1 MTTALPESSQTEIVR
16 EQRLTRIPGL
26 AALRATAGFQRGM
39 LLVGALLVLMF
50 VVIAIFAPWIAP
62 YGFNQNSA
70 NGVDFPTLAP
80 PSAQHWFGT
89 TVSGTDVFSRV
100 IWGART
106 ALEVIVLAVALSIV
120 VGVPL
125 GLISGYRGGWLDRAL
140 VLITDALFVFPTLLL
155 AIVISIAI
163 ASGQSS
169 AAGGIVSTAVAITVV
184 YVPQYFRVV
193 RNATV
198 AAREE
203 PYVEAARALGA
214 PPRVVMVRY
223 VFANVVQTVP
233 VIATLNA
240 GDAILTL
247 AGLGFLGFG
256 IEPSSAA
263 EWGYDLNKSLS
274 DAAAGIWWT
283 GLFPGLAI
291 VLIVLGV
298 TLVGESLNDVLNPV
312 LRTTKLPRVVL
323 PRRRP
328 ESAASS

>member
-1 MTTALPESSQTEIVR
+1 
-16 EQRLTRIPGL
+16 
-26 AALRATAGFQRGM
+26 M

-140 VLITDALFVFPTLLL
+140 VLITDALFAFPTLLL

-169 AAGGIVSTAVAITVV
+169 AAGGIVSTAIAITVV
-184 YVPQYFRVV
+184 YVPQ
-193 RNATV
+193 
-198 AAREE
+198 
-203 PYVEAARALGA
+203 
-214 PPRVVMVRY
+214 
-223 VFANVVQTVP
+223 
-233 VIATLNA
+233 
-240 GDAILTL
+240 
-247 AGLGFLGFG
+247 
-256 IEPSSAA
+256 
-263 EWGYDLNKSLS
+263 
-274 DAAAGIWWT
+274 
-283 GLFPGLAI
+283 
-291 VLIVLGV
+291 
-298 TLVGESLNDVLNPV
+298 
-312 LRTTKLPRVVL
+312 
-323 PRRRP
+323 
-328 ESAASS
+328 